1 MELARVIGT
10 VVATRKHAALD
21 GVRLLLIQPL
31 DHEGKEQG
39 DPLIAADAVQA
50 GVGEQVRWINGREGT
65 LALPEPFTPVD
76 AAIVAI
82 VSDVNARS
90 MT

>member
-31 DHEGKEQG
+31 DHEGQKQG
-39 DPLIAADAVQA
+39 
-50 GVGEQVRWINGREGT
+50 
-65 LALPEPFTPVD
+65 
-76 AAIVAI
+76 
-82 VSDVNARS
+82 
-90 MT
+90 

>member
-31 DHEGKEQG
+31 DHLGQKQG

-50 GVGEQVRWINGREGT
+50 GIGEHVRWINGREGT
-65 LALPEPFTPVD
+65 LALPESFTPVD
-76 AAIVAI
+76 AAIVGI

-90 MT
+90 LA